1 MHQGRGRTRRR
12 VAFGPAQAPFGRGP
26 RELQAIDRA
35 PERPDLR
42 VSGLRIGFAEKRE
55 VVLGR
60 ANGMDLRQLAPEL
73 LGKADAIAAE
83 RFVLGD
89 ARPQADPFDQAHHG
103 ERRADYLGI
112 VAEPDRLRR
121 AHAGAIGGR
130 EDRELLGPGPARC
143 DGRRGV
149 FPQHELA
156 RLPPATDDAP
166 DAPVLLDRPAA
177 HRLNGLDDE
186 VVRSQTSTDPGL
198 QLRCMVLIKH
208 KRKLARERR
217 LAKSSARR
225 RFAPHGPS
233 GPSLCCYASIQA
245 KPVASHNAGLAS
257 YAVLCLGQRHPPTPT
272 ASAGTMRR
280 KPIQAPSRST
290 IYKLDTR

>member
-1 MHQGRGRTRRR
+1 MIIHHDPRDGVALAAFKSEWWPASRRNSGR
-12 VAFGPAQAPFGRGP
+12 
-26 RELQAIDRA
+26 LQ
-35 PERPDLR
+35 
-42 VSGLRIGFAEKRE
+42 IGTP
-55 VVLGR
+55 G
-60 ANGMDLRQLAPEL
+60 
-73 LGKADAIAAE
+73 
-83 RFVLGD
+83 
-89 ARPQADPFDQAHHG
+89 
-103 ERRADYLGI
+103 
-112 VAEPDRLRR
+112 RLRR
-121 AHAGAIGGR
+121 NTH
-130 EDRELLGPGPARC
+130 

-245 KPVASHNAGLAS
+245 KPVAPHNAGLAS
-257 YAVLCLGQRHPPTPT
+257 YAVFVSVNVTHQRRQRLP
-272 ASAGTMRR
+272 
-280 KPIQAPSRST
+280 
-290 IYKLDTR
+290 